1 MRLLRELLLAATRDE
16 QQFLTS
22 LVIGEVRQ
30 GALEGLVLE
39 AVAQAAR
46 VPSETVRR
54 AAMAAG
60 DLPSVARVALA
71 EGAAGLSRFSVRL
84 FVPCSHAAQTAD
96 DAADAVAR
104 LGRAA
109 LEFKLDGAR
118 CNSQAGR

>member
-1 MRLLRELLLAATRDE
+1 LWQRLVAATRDE
-16 QQFLTS
+16 ERFLTS
-22 LVIGEVRQ
+22 LVIGELRQ

-46 VPSETVRR
+46 VPGETVRR

-84 FVPCSHAAQTAD
+84 FRPVLPMLAQTAE
-96 DAADAVAR
+96 DAPAAVTR
-104 LGRAA
+104 P
-109 LEFKLDGAR
+109 
-118 CNSQAGR
+118 

>member
-1 MRLLRELLLAATRDE
+1 EGSADGKLRLLRALLLAATRDE
-16 QQFLTS
+16 QRFLTS
-22 LVIGEVRQ
+22 LVIGELRQ

-46 VPSETVRR
+46 VPAETVRR

-84 FVPCSHAAQTAD
+84 FRPMLPMLAQTAG
-96 DAADAVAR
+96 DASDAMTR
-104 LGRAA
+104 PGR
-109 LEFKLDGAR
+109 R
-118 CNSQAGR
+118 